1 MISYIKGT
9 LVHRGESYIV
19 LETGGIGYQ
28 IFVSAGFL
36 SKMPE
41 TGKEMKI
48 FTYMSVKEDGISL
61 FGFSSKE
68 EQEMFL
74 KLLTV
79 GGVGPK
85 GALGFLSQLS
95 PQEIVMAVLSGD
107 EKTLSKAPGV
117 GRKTAQRVILELKDK
132 CTTEDGI
139 AISMEAAEEAGAV
152 GGARFEAIEAMTA
165 LGYSRSEAAKVV
177 GQVAAEGMTIEDILK
192 AALKKMITF

>member
-9 LVHRGESYIV
+9 LAQRGESYII

-41 TGKEMKI
+41 AGKEMKI

-85 GALGFLSQLS
+85 GALGFLSQLT
-95 PQEIVMAVLSGD
+95 PQEIVMAILSAD
-107 EKTLSKAPGV
+107 AKTLSKAPGV
-117 GRKTAQRVILELKDK
+117 GKKTAQRVILELKDK
-132 CTTEDGI
+132 CTTEDAM
-139 AISMEAAEEAGAV
+139 AIPMEMVDGGAV
-152 GGARFEAIEAMTA
+152 GGAKFEAIEAMTA
-165 LGYSRSEAAKVV
+165 LGYSRSEAAKAV
-177 GQVAAEGMTIEDILK
+177 GMVAAEGMTTENILK